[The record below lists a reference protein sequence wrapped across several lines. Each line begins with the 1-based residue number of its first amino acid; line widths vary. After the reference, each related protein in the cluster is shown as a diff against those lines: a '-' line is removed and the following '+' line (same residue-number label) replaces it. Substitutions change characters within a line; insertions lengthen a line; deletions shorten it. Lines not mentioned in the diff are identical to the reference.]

1 MMEANKELNRM
12 LHKGRT
18 LSFIAQSTLETC
30 ALNFS
35 DKVLF
40 VPVSTAELEDLKTK
54 KTDPQ
59 DLPYEVK
66 RLSVMQVE
74 KDPNDGTFRRS
85 WLQATHTHI
94 DRTCTR
100 MWRPSKRLRQQIR
113 DTGTTGDA
121 LVELY
126 TSCFPDRVVA
136 TENGQPSN
144 SKGSDGKGSDG
155 QRAGRW
161 EILLPNLVTFVSRG
175 EVANGGPVTEIKYLK
190 PGERDR
196 QDRAAFNQILTD
208 SFSCERVRAPD
219 IGARWHPCG
228 SHIRRRFIGKFADS
242 RLGPGEYSRTMLVF
256 VAGVCAGEGSEVCGG
271 IGIVT
276 KDTAVSAPFVCLRSH
291 CATSQSQRVAPAF
304 FQHEHILP
312 TRTWLT
318 MAALPR
324 GQCAGAAAGCCVP
337 ASQESHQGNPRRHAQ
352 DGHLPDRLQKA
363 HPRPQPQP
371 LPGWNRELAYTV
383 SLLALFWVVPTPFR
397 WSAAGSSSTQTSLA
411 LSSRGTSRLGRPRAT
426 ILLTGTATSRGS
438 RRMP

>member
-1 MMEANKELNRM
+1 MMEANIELNRM

-74 KDPNDGTFRRS
+74 KDPNDGSFRWS
-85 WLQATHTHI
+85 WPQATHTHI

-161 EILLPNLVTFVSRG
+161 EILLPNLMTFVSRG
-175 EVANGGPVTEIKYLK
+175 EVANGGP
-190 PGERDR
+190 
-196 QDRAAFNQILTD
+196 
-208 SFSCERVRAPD
+208 
-219 IGARWHPCG
+219 
-228 SHIRRRFIGKFADS
+228 
-242 RLGPGEYSRTMLVF
+242 
-256 VAGVCAGEGSEVCGG
+256 
-271 IGIVT
+271 
-276 KDTAVSAPFVCLRSH
+276 
-291 CATSQSQRVAPAF
+291 
-304 FQHEHILP
+304 
-312 TRTWLT
+312 
-318 MAALPR
+318 
-324 GQCAGAAAGCCVP
+324 
-337 ASQESHQGNPRRHAQ
+337 
-352 DGHLPDRLQKA
+352 
-363 HPRPQPQP
+363 
-371 LPGWNRELAYTV
+371 
-383 SLLALFWVVPTPFR
+383 
-397 WSAAGSSSTQTSLA
+397 
-411 LSSRGTSRLGRPRAT
+411 
-426 ILLTGTATSRGS
+426 
-438 RRMP
+438 